1 MNQQIEQQPD
11 QTKPNTTKTVVSTA
25 IGTIFKLALL
35 FGFLSVIYI
44 WFGVFTIQPIGAI
57 PDGVSIVYKRF
68 GTNMDFIESPDGL
81 SKRASGGVSVMG
93 RLVAMGA
100 FMKNFEDKIYFRM
113 PYFKFLYLISTG
125 GSEYDK

>member
-1 MNQQIEQQPD
+1 MEQQTE
-11 QTKPNTTKTVVSTA
+11 QQKPNVAKAVVSTA
-25 IGTIFKLALL
+25 VGTIFKLALL
-35 FGFLSVIYI
+35 FGLLAFIYI
-44 WFGVFTIQPIGAI
+44 WFGVFAIQPIGAI

-68 GTNMDFIESPDGL
+68 GTNMEFIESPDGL

-113 PYFKFLYLISTG
+113 PYFKFIYLISTG
-125 GSEYDK
+125 GSEYEK